1 LIVVHPL
8 GLLLSLGAVKEL
20 MVEQYKIDGMFT
32 SLLIREPQLTIT
44 LEYVPIYPV
53 ELLELLIGL

>member
-1 LIVVHPL
+1 MVHPL